1 MPGYSTVALVCA
13 GGGLIAWVWL
23 DWDRNA
29 SLLRLNHH
37 RNRTELIQLHDQ
49 VAVGVSAAD
58 AAQVLDRF
66 RSSHLEL
73 HHAKPGAP
81 QWHISTPSEF
91 GATNWT
97 MDVQFSDGR
106 ISATRVR
113 TDDGEHRRPSE
124 APADRGMWRSTDR

>member
-1 MPGYSTVALVCA
+1 MPEYSAVALVCA
-13 GGGLIAWVWL
+13 AGGLLAWVWL

-37 RNRTELIQLHDQ
+37 RNRTELIQLHHQ
-49 VAVGVSAAD
+49 VAVGMSAAD

-73 HHAKPGAP
+73 YHAKPGESE
-81 QWHISTPSEF
+81 WHISTPSEL

-97 MDVQFSDGR
+97 LGVQFSDGR
-106 ISATRVR
+106 ISANASAN
-113 TDDGEHRRPSE
+113 RRWGASP
-124 APADRGMWRSTDR
+124 PDRSTARSRGVAIN